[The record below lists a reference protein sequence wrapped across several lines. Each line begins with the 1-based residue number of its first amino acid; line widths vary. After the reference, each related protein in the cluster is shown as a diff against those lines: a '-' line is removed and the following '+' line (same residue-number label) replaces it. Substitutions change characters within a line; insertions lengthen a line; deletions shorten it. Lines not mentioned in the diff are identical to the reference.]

1 MGLVFKQS
9 AIYQGFLSSAE
20 LATLINGLR
29 PSGCPL
35 PCSIVSTEVQLESES
50 EERVGFQL
58 YFHQTVQVMF
68 VICQRYVFSEE
79 MKIANMPLLRCS
91 VYLQRKILTT
101 ISGDLN

>member
-1 MGLVFKQS
+1 MGPVFKQS

-91 VYLQRKILTT
+91 VYLLYLQKNSNYHIR
-101 ISGDLN
+101 

>member
-1 MGLVFKQS
+1 MSKHFHNVCNIHDSVWYPVYNRLES
-9 AIYQGFLSSAE
+9 FLSSAE
-20 LATLINGLR
+20 LATLISGLQ

-50 EERVGFQL
+50 EGRVGFQL

-79 MKIANMPLLRCS
+79 I
-91 VYLQRKILTT
+91 
-101 ISGDLN
+101 